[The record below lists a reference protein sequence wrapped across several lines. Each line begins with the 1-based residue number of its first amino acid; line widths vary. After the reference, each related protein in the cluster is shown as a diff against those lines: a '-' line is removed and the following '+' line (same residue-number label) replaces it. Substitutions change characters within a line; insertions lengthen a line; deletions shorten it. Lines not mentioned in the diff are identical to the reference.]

1 MFYDYLMLG
10 FEHILDT
17 NGYDHILF
25 ITVLCALYDPAD
37 WKKILILVTAF
48 TVGHSLTLALAALN
62 IVKVNPSLIETLIP
76 VTIILTGVYNIF
88 RVMAAGNS
96 KGNVAFNYALAGFF
110 GLIHGLGFSN
120 YFRAIL
126 GKEESIVKP
135 LLAFNAGVEVGQII
149 MVSLIMVVSYVF
161 VMQLKTPKKMWT
173 LTISAVGIYM
183 AAYLLG
189 GKESII

>member
-10 FEHILDT
+10 FDHILDT

-25 ITVLCALYDPAD
+25 VTVLCALYDPSD

-48 TVGHSLTLALAALN
+48 TIGHSLTLALAALN
-62 IVKVNPSLIETLIP
+62 IVKVNPTLVETLIP
-76 VTIILTGVYNIF
+76 ITIILTGVFNIF
-88 RVMAAGNS
+88 MVMSSSKS
-96 KGNVAFNYALAGFF
+96 KGNVSLNYVLAGFF

-135 LLAFNAGVEVGQII
+135 LLAFNVGVEVGQII
-149 MVSLIMVVSYVF
+149 MVTVILVFSYLFVF
-161 VMQLKTPKKMWT
+161 QLKTPKKMWT

-189 GKESII
+189 GK

>member
-1 MFYDYLMLG
+1 MKPSWGNWPKPTWIKAIWSPMRLPFK
-10 FEHILDT
+10 
-17 NGYDHILF
+17 
-25 ITVLCALYDPAD
+25 CCKAK

-149 MVSLIMVVSYVF
+149 MVSLLMAVSYVF